1 MISRCIPDLAVGKS
15 WESILSDDFLATFQS
30 EVLFDYVKSARWFGG
45 KSKTIVGID
54 IRENAILGGPAIGRL
69 LILEVSYSDD
79 PPEHY
84 LLPICYATG
93 SQADCLLEDMPQH
106 VICRLSVDS
115 RTGLLFDGSQ
125 DERFQ
130 TELLAII
137 AESRGVPG
145 HTGIFRGM
153 PGSAFG
159 EIAQRN
165 YTTLPSRALKVEQSN
180 SSIVYGNSFFMKL
193 YRKLEMGRNPEL
205 EMISFL
211 SEQTDFTHIPPF
223 GGAIE
228 YQRPDRLPM
237 TVSLL
242 QGFVTSTADAWTY
255 TLDEVVGYFE
265 RILRRPQT
273 PPPAAKKVS
282 LLFSSP
288 EEPSQAKEFLEDR
301 YLEMVKLLGTRTA
314 EMHRA
319 LGSSTSTE
327 EFTPEPF
334 TMQYQNALHESMR
347 NLVRRTFQSFSRNK
361 DDLPGKVGEHIMSVL
376 SLENAILETLGRL
389 THHKIP
395 ATRTRIHGDYHLGQ
409 VLYTTNDFVIMD
421 FEGEPA
427 RSINERKVKH
437 SPFKDVAGMIRSFH
451 YAAYGALFLRKSFG
465 DEEIEYLEPWSE
477 LLFQAMSSAF
487 MSAYLD
493 TAAGA
498 EFVPDNRAELEALLH
513 IFLLEKAVYEL
524 GYELNNRPEWV
535 SIPVKGIQHVIQSA
549 A

>member
-1 MISRCIPDLAVGKS
+1 MISRSIPDLAVGKS
-15 WESILSDDFLATFQS
+15 WENILSDDFLATFKK
-30 EVLFDYVKSARWFGG
+30 EALFDYLKSARWFGG

-54 IRENAILGGPAIGRL
+54 IRENAIFGGPAIGRL

-93 SQADCLLEDMPQH
+93 SRADRLMEDVPQH
-106 VICRLSVDS
+106 VICRISVDS
-115 RTGLLFDGSQ
+115 QAGVLFDGSQ
-125 DERFQ
+125 DERLQ

-137 AESRGVPG
+137 AESRGVSG
-145 HTGIFRGM
+145 HTGIFRGI

-165 YTTLPSRALKVEQSN
+165 YTTLPARALKVEQSN

-205 EMISFL
+205 EIISFL
-211 SEQTDFTHIPPF
+211 SEQTDFTQIPPF

-228 YQRPDRLPM
+228 YQCPDRLPM

-255 TLDEVVGYFE
+255 TLDEVIGYFG
-265 RILRRPQT
+265 RILRRPHT
-273 PPPAAKKVS
+273 PPPASDKVS
-282 LLFSSP
+282 PLFSSP
-288 EEPSQAKEFLEDR
+288 EEPSQAEEFLGDR
-301 YLEMVKLLGTRTA
+301 YLEMVKLLGIRTA
-314 EMHRA
+314 QMHRA
-319 LGSSTSTE
+319 LGSSTRTE

-334 TMQYQNALHESMR
+334 TMQYQNALYESMR
-347 NLVRRTFQSFSRNK
+347 NLVHRTFQSFSRNK
-361 DDLPGKVGEHIMSVL
+361 GALPGGVGEHIMSVL

-389 THHKIP
+389 THHEIS

-409 VLYTTNDFVIMD
+409 VLYTGDDFIIMD

-451 YAAYGALFLRKSFG
+451 YAAYVALFLRKSFQ
-465 DEEIEYLEPWSE
+465 DEDIEYLESWDEP
-477 LLFQAMSSAF
+477 LFQAMSSAF
-487 MSAYLD
+487 MNAYLD

-498 EFVPDNRAELEALLH
+498 HFIPDDRAELEALLH

-535 SIPVKGIQHVIQSA
+535 RIPVKGIEHVIQSA